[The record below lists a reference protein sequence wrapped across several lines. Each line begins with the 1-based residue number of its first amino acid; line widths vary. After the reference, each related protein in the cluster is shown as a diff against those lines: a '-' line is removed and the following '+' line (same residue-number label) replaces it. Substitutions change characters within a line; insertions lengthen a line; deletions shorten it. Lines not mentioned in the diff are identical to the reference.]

1 MPPNSPLK
9 VMSILSSNP
18 SKNPLPLIP
27 PKVFPPLSSLLVV
40 DISQWIPKVSC
51 SGCIKVV
58 PERIYS
64 MAIHPQTNP
73 LLVYFPFFS
82 LIDQI
87 AVGDKG
93 GKIGFWSLPA
103 SFDQSTLPV
112 LEDGKRDIS
121 SLGTSWEFQISNE

>member
-18 SKNPLPLIP
+18 SKKPLPPIP

-73 LLVYFPFFS
+73 LLVYFPFFL
-82 LIDQI
+82 LINQI